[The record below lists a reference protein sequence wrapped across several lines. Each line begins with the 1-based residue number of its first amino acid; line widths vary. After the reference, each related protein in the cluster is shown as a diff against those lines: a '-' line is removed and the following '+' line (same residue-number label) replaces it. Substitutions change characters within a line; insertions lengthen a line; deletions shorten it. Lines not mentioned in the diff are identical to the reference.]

1 MNRRMALSVGGIAV
15 LIVLAWWMLIWKP
28 AGNDLAAAEKRADRA
43 NEQIS
48 QMQVQLSR
56 LEVIRDELPALQ
68 SQVQNL
74 RTAIPDS
81 PGLADFLLA
90 AHDAEAASGLEFL
103 TATANEPA
111 PGPVPGLQVID
122 VQLTGNGG
130 YYQVLDFVNRL
141 QAMHRIMSIGN
152 ITVVS
157 ANTEDTEQIGPPN
170 LQLTISGRLYMT
182 TPDTTGEPT
191 APEASPTSDA
201 GAGA

>member
-1 MNRRMALSVGGIAV
+1 MALSVGGIAV

>member
-1 MNRRMALSVGGIAV
+1 VNRRMALSVGGIAV

>member
-1 MNRRMALSVGGIAV
+1 MNRRMALSLGGIAAV
-15 LIVLAWWMLIWKP
+15 MVLAWWMLMWKP
-28 AGNDLAAAEKRADRA
+28 AGGDLAAARKRTDQATQ
-43 NEQIS
+43 QIN

-111 PGPVPGLQVID
+111 PGPIPGLQVID

-141 QAMHRIMSIGN
+141 QAMHRIMSISN

-157 ANTEDTEQIGPPN
+157 ANSEDTVEIGPPN
-170 LQLTISGRLYMT
+170 LQLTISGRLYMA
-182 TPDTTGEPT
+182 TPETPT
-191 APEASPTSDA
+191 DPSVPEASPTPDT